1 MTYNSEFTREFLDR
15 MRKLKKKDNSL
26 FKRLE
31 FKIEEILETPTHY
44 KPLRDDLKG
53 TRRVHVGHFVIIFK
67 IQNKTVIFISFKHHN
82 HAYE

>member
-1 MTYNSEFTREFLDR
+1 MSESEFTREFLDR
-15 MRKLKKKDNSL
+15 IKKLKKKDNLL

-31 FKIEEILETPTHY
+31 SKIEEILENPSHY

-67 IQNKTVIFISFKHHN
+67 IEDETVIFISFKHHN
-82 HAYE
+82 DAY

>member
-1 MTYNSEFTREFLDR
+1 MYESEFTREFLDR
-15 MRKLKKKDNSL
+15 IKKLKKKDNLL

-31 FKIEEILETPTHY
+31 SKIEEILENPSHY

-67 IQNKTVIFISFKHHN
+67 IEDETVIFISFKHHN
-82 HAYE
+82 DAY